1 MRIEYRI
8 LLLSPSFNPKA
19 QTRQQ
24 RPGLVSGATS
34 GFAGFGLLLRLLL
47 LELLALPKSLG

>member
-34 GFAGFGLLLRLLL
+34 GFAGLLLRLLL